1 MRTDPTD
8 NGGLF
13 IGRRPGTQPVRYG
26 RLPERGSRRRAAIDG
41 VLSSALLVGMVL
53 LTAAVWGP
61 LPVGAMW
68 VASQVASQN
77 VGLWIILAFALSVTG
92 IFVALR
98 GLRVLDLVWIL
109 MRRAA
114 GVDQRTGVLGRVF
127 VATTIV
133 VLPVFGYWLIFIGGL
148 RPTFG
153 IDG

>member
-26 RLPERGSRRRAAIDG
+26 RLPQRGSRRRAVIDA
-41 VLSSALLVGMVL
+41 VLSAAILVAMVL

-61 LPVGAMW
+61 LPFGAMW
-68 VASQVASQN
+68 VASQVSSHN
-77 VGLWIILAFALSVTG
+77 IGLWVLLAFALSVAG

-98 GLRVLDLVWIL
+98 GLRVLDLTWIL
-109 MRRAA
+109 VRRAA
-114 GVDQRTGVLGRVF
+114 GVDQRIGVLNRVF
-127 VATTIV
+127 LATTLV
-133 VLPVFGYWLIFIGGL
+133 VLPIFGYWLIFVGGL

>member
-26 RLPERGSRRRAAIDG
+26 RLPERGSRRRAVIDG
-41 VLSSALLVGMVL
+41 VLSAAILVGMVL

-61 LPVGAMW
+61 LPIGAMW
-68 VASQVASQN
+68 IASQLASAN
-77 VGLWIILAFALSVTG
+77 AGLWVVVAFALAVGG

-98 GLRVLDLVWIL
+98 GLRILDLVWIL
-109 MRRAA
+109 VRRAA
-114 GVDQRTGVLGRVF
+114 GVDQRSGVLGRVF
-127 VATTIV
+127 LATTIV
-133 VLPVFGYWLIFIGGL
+133 VAPVVRLL
-148 RPTFG
+148 ARLHRRHRPTFG

>member
-26 RLPERGSRRRAAIDG
+26 RLPERGSRRRAVIDG
-41 VLSSALLVGMVL
+41 IFSAVILVGMVL

-68 VASQVASQN
+68 LASQIASSN
-77 VGLWIILAFALSVTG
+77 AGLWIVVAFVLAVTG

-98 GLRVLDLVWIL
+98 GLRVLDQAWIL
-109 MRRAA
+109 VRRAA
-114 GVDQRTGVLGRVF
+114 GVDQRSGVLGRVF
-127 VATTIV
+127 LGTTIV
-133 VLPVFGYWLIFIGGL
+133 VLPVFVVWLVFIEGL
-148 RPTFG
+148 QPSFG
-153 IDG
+153 AM

>member
-1 MRTDPTD
+1 VRTDPTD

-26 RLPERGSRRRAAIDG
+26 RLPQRGSRRRAVIDG
-41 VLSSALLVGMVL
+41 VLSAALLVAMVL

-61 LPVGAMW
+61 LPAGAMW
-68 VASQVASQN
+68 VASQLSSDNA
-77 VGLWIILAFALSVTG
+77 GLWVVIAFALAVLG

-98 GLRVLDLVWIL
+98 GLRMLDLVWIL
-109 MRRAA
+109 LRRAA
-114 GVDQRTGVLGRVF
+114 GVDQRSGVLGRVF
-127 VATTIV
+127 LGTTIV
-133 VLPVFGYWLIFIGGL
+133 VLPIFGYWLIFIGGL

>member
-1 MRTDPTD
+1 VRTDPTD

-26 RLPERGSRRRAAIDG
+26 RLPERGSRRRAVIDA
-41 VLSSALLVGMVL
+41 VLSAAILVGMAV

-68 VASQVASQN
+68 IASQVASSN
-77 VGLWIILAFALSVTG
+77 AGLWIVVAFALAVVG

-98 GLRVLDLVWIL
+98 GLRVLDQIWIL
-109 MRRAA
+109 VRRAA
-114 GVDQRTGVLGRVF
+114 GIDQRSGVLGRVF

-133 VLPVFGYWLIFIGGL
+133 VLPVFVVWLVFLGGMK
-148 RPTFG
+148 PSFG
-153 IDG
+153 AM

>member
-26 RLPERGSRRRAAIDG
+26 RLPERGSRRRAVIDG
-41 VLSSALLVGMVL
+41 ILSAAILVAMVL

-68 VASQVASQN
+68 VSSQVASSN
-77 VGLWIILAFALSVTG
+77 AGLWVVVALALAVTG

-98 GLRVLDLVWIL
+98 GLRMLDQVWIL
-109 MRRAA
+109 VRRAA
-114 GVDQRTGVLGRVF
+114 GVDQRDGVLGRVF
-127 VATTIV
+127 LATTIV

>member
-26 RLPERGSRRRAAIDG
+26 RLPQRGSRRRAVIDAI
-41 VLSSALLVGMVL
+41 LSAAILVGMVL

-61 LPVGAMW
+61 LPFGAMW
-68 VASQVASQN
+68 VSSQVASHN
-77 VGLWIILAFALSVTG
+77 IGLWVILAFTLSVTG

-98 GLRVLDLVWIL
+98 GLRMLDLVWIL
-109 MRRAA
+109 VRRAA
-114 GVDQRTGVLGRVF
+114 GVDQRSGVLNRVF
-127 VATTIV
+127 LATTIV

>member
-26 RLPERGSRRRAAIDG
+26 RLPQRGSRRRAAIDA
-41 VLSSALLVGMVL
+41 VLSAAILVAMVL
-53 LTAAVWGP
+53 LTAVVWGP
-61 LPVGAMW
+61 LPFGAMW

-77 VGLWIILAFALSVTG
+77 IGVWVLLAFALSVTG
-92 IFVALR
+92 VFVALR
-98 GLRVLDLVWIL
+98 GLRVLDLTWIL
-109 MRRAA
+109 VRRAA
-114 GVDQRTGVLGRVF
+114 GVDQRTGVLNRVF
-127 VATTIV
+127 LATTLV
-133 VLPVFGYWLIFIGGL
+133 VLPIFVYWLIFVGGL

>member
-1 MRTDPTD
+1 VRTDPTD

-26 RLPERGSRRRAAIDG
+26 RLPERGSRRRMLIDAILSAAI
-41 VLSSALLVGMVL
+41 LVGMVL

-61 LPVGAMW
+61 LPFGAMW
-68 VASQVASQN
+68 VASQLASQN
-77 VGLWIILAFALSVTG
+77 IGLWVILAFALSVAG

-98 GLRVLDLVWIL
+98 GLRILDLTWIL
-109 MRRAA
+109 VRRAA
-114 GVDQRTGVLGRVF
+114 GVDQRIGVLNRVF
-127 VATTIV
+127 LATTIV
-133 VLPVFGYWLIFIGGL
+133 VVPIFAYWLIFIGGL

>member
-26 RLPERGSRRRAAIDG
+26 RLPQRGSRRRTVIDAVLSAAI
-41 VLSSALLVGMVL
+41 LVGMVI

-68 VASQVASQN
+68 ISSQVASHN
-77 VGLWIILAFALSVTG
+77 VGLWVLLAFALSVAG
-92 IFVALR
+92 IFLALR
-98 GLRVLDLVWIL
+98 GLRILDLVWIL
-109 MRRAA
+109 VRRAA
-114 GVDQRTGVLGRVF
+114 GVDQRTGVLSRVF
-127 VATTIV
+127 LATTIV
-133 VLPVFGYWLIFIGGL
+133 VLPVFAYWLIFIGGL